1 LSKQCVCLIAPTG
14 KAETTGEYDVEA
26 IRIAVFGLLAAG
38 LALAAA
44 PASAQTLEVR
54 IDGLKNGGVIP
65 DKYRFCVPAAQG
77 HVAPGPDIS
86 PAISWSKGPA
96 GTKSYIITLT
106 DIDNLAE
113 QREKQN
119 KEGMTVP
126 ASARRRTVFHWLLI
140 DVPANVTSLPE
151 GAESEGRVPHGKP
164 QTPAKV
170 GVRGLNA
177 FTEFM
182 AANEQMKGQWFG
194 YDGPCPAWNDELA
207 HRNVFTVY
215 ALSVASLNLSG
226 AFDGSAAMAALE
238 GKVLAKGELVGLS
251 STNPEVI
258 AKLPK

>member
-1 LSKQCVCLIAPTG
+1 MIG
-14 KAETTGEYDVEA
+14 KISV
-26 IRIAVFGLLAAG
+26 G
-38 LALAAA
+38 LALGTCVVISPMMVSSA
-44 PASAQTLEVR
+44 ASAAELKVSV
-54 IDGLKNGGVIP
+54 DSLKNGGVVP
-65 DKYRFCVPAAQG
+65 NKYRFCVPAEQG
-77 HVAPGPDIS
+77 HAAPGANIS
-86 PAISWSKGPA
+86 PGISWSNGPA
-96 GTKSYIITLT
+96 GTKSYVITLT
-106 DIDNLAE
+106 DIDNVAE

-119 KEGMTVP
+119 KEGMTVSSSV
-126 ASARRRTVFHWLLI
+126 ARRTVFHWVLVDI
-140 DVPANVTSLPE
+140 PANVTSLPE

-177 FTEFM
+177 FTDFM

-226 AFDGSAAMAALE
+226 AFDGSAAVAAIE
-238 GKVLAKGELVGLS
+238 GKVLAKGELIGIS
-251 STNPEVI
+251 STNPDVI

>member
-1 LSKQCVCLIAPTG
+1 MNVDS
-14 KAETTGEYDVEA
+14 
-26 IRIAVFGLLAAG
+26 
-38 LALAAA
+38 
-44 PASAQTLEVR
+44 
-54 IDGLKNGGVIP
+54 LKNGGVIP
-65 DKYRFCVPAAQG
+65 NQYRFCVPAEQG
-77 HVAPGPDIS
+77 HVAPGPDKS
-86 PAISWSKGPA
+86 PRISWSNGPA
-96 GTKSYIITLT
+96 GTKSYVITLT

-119 KEGMTVP
+119 KEGMTVA
-126 ASARRRTVFHWLLI
+126 ASVARRTVFHWVLVDI
-140 DVPANVTSLPE
+140 PANVTSLPE
-151 GAESEGRVPHGKP
+151 GAKSEGRVPHGKP

-177 FTEFM
+177 FTIFM

-238 GKVLAKGELVGLS
+238 GKVLAKGEVLGLS
-251 STNPEVI
+251 STNPSVI
-258 AKLPK
+258 ATLPK

>member
-1 LSKQCVCLIAPTG
+1 MIMKICTG
-14 KAETTGEYDVEA
+14 T
-26 IRIAVFGLLAAG
+26 
-38 LALAAA
+38 ALATCVVIAQLTLA
-44 PASAQTLEVR
+44 PAASAAELQVSV
-54 IDGLKNGGVIP
+54 DSFKNGGVIP
-65 DKYRFCVPAAQG
+65 NQYRFCVPAEQG

-86 PAISWSKGPA
+86 PAISWSKGPT
-96 GTKSYIITLT
+96 GTKSYVITLT

-126 ASARRRTVFHWLLI
+126 ASAARRTMFHWVLI
-140 DVPANVTSLPE
+140 DIPANVTSLPE
-151 GAESEGRVPHGKP
+151 GAESQGRVPHGKP

-177 FTEFM
+177 FTIFM
-182 AANEQMKGQWFG
+182 AASEQMKGQWFG

-226 AFDGSAAMAALE
+226 AFDGPAAMAALE
-238 GKVLAKGELVGLS
+238 GKVLAKGQVLGLA
-251 STNPEVI
+251 STNPSVI
-258 AKLPK
+258 ATPPK

>member
-1 LSKQCVCLIAPTG
+1 MIG
-14 KAETTGEYDVEA
+14 K
-26 IRIAVFGLLAAG
+26 ISIG
-38 LALAAA
+38 LALGACVVISPMAVTSA
-44 PASAQTLEVR
+44 ASAAE
-54 IDGLKNGGVIP
+54 LKVSVDSLKDGGVIP
-65 DKYRFCVPAAQG
+65 NQYRFCVPAEQG
-77 HVAPGPDIS
+77 HVAPGPDKS
-86 PAISWSKGPA
+86 PGISWSNGPA
-96 GTKSYIITLT
+96 GTKSYVAALT

-126 ASARRRTVFHWLLI
+126 ASAARRTMFHWLLVDI
-140 DVPANVTSLPE
+140 PANVTSLPE

-177 FTEFM
+177 FTDFM

-207 HRNVFTVY
+207 HRFVFTVY
-215 ALSVASLNLSG
+215 ALSVPSLNLTG
-226 AFDGSAAMAALE
+226 AFNGSAAMAAME
-238 GKVLAKGELVGLS
+238 GKVLAKGEMVGIAS
-251 STNPEVI
+251 NNPDVI

>member
-1 LSKQCVCLIAPTG
+1 MGT
-14 KAETTGEYDVEA
+14 
-26 IRIAVFGLLAAG
+26 IRIAMFGLLAAG
-38 LALAAA
+38 LTLVAA
-44 PASAQTLEVR
+44 PASAQTQTLEVR
-54 IDGLKNGGVIP
+54 VDGFKNGGVIP
-65 DKYRFCVPAAQG
+65 SQYRFCVPAEQG
-77 HVAPGPDIS
+77 HVAPGPDKS
-86 PAISWSKGPA
+86 PGISWSKGPA
-96 GTKSYIITLT
+96 GTKSYVITLT

-119 KEGMTVP
+119 KEGMTVS
-126 ASARRRTVFHWLLI
+126 SAAARRTVFHWVLI
-140 DVPANVTSLPE
+140 DIPTNVTSLPE

-182 AANEQMKGQWFG
+182 AANDQMKGQWFG
-194 YDGPCPAWNDELA
+194 YDGPCPAWNDEKA

-215 ALSVASLNLSG
+215 ALSVASLNLNG
-226 AFDGSAAMAALE
+226 AFNGSAAMAALE

-251 STNPEVI
+251 STNPAVI